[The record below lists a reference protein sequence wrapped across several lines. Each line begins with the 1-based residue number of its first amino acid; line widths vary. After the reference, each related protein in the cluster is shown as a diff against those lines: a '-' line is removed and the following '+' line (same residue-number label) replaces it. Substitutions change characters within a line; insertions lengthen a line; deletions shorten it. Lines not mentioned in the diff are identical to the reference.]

1 MKCLRLVSSILS
13 TACLLLIPLASVAAA
28 QTQDGFRGVCTGA
41 VDSLDKDGNVIDS
54 AIYEG
59 GAYPFDSAG
68 EQVFT
73 EDNPFLVAPG
83 GRIAY
88 GGEAADNN
96 GDGPKNYE
104 WSVDASVPFFGER
117 ELASGADANSDGTSA
132 ATGEID
138 LSELSALNSLG
149 KISFPLSFELQS
161 ENDVTCAADGA
172 YVELAGS
179 ATPSLAAGSALF
191 VFGLVGLWR
200 SKRYASTASFGVLAS
215 IGAAIAAIGGGYLP
229 LSGTTFASSI
239 AIGAGIGIGRNLLL
253 KKKLDIEL
261 NNVKTNDKKV
271 SAETNG
277 ISPDNHNILTDQSNV
292 TDKR

>member
-1 MKCLRLVSSILS
+1 MKRLRLVSSILS
-13 TACLLLIPLASVAAA
+13 TACVLLIPLASVAAA

-149 KISFPLSFELQS
+149 KITIPLSFELQS

-179 ATPSLAAGSALF
+179 SAPSLAAGSALF

-239 AIGAGIGIGRNLLL
+239 AIGAGIGIGRNLLR
-253 KKKLDIEL
+253 KKLDIERPRGRG
-261 NNVKTNDKKV
+261 
-271 SAETNG
+271 EG
-277 ISPDNHNILTDQSNV
+277 
-292 TDKR
+292 R

>member
-1 MKCLRLVSSILS
+1 MKCLRFVSSILS
-13 TACLLLIPLASVAAA
+13 TACLFLIPLASVAAA

-96 GDGPKNYE
+96 GDGPKNYK
-104 WSVDASVPFFGER
+104 WSVDASVPFVGER
-117 ELASGADANSDGTSA
+117 ELASGADTNSDGTSA

-138 LSELSALNSLG
+138 LSELSALKRLG
-149 KISFPLSFELQS
+149 KITIPLSFELQS

-215 IGAAIAAIGGGYLP
+215 TGAAIAAIGGGYLP
-229 LSGTTFASSI
+229 LSGTTLASSI

-261 NNVKTNDKKV
+261 NNVEIRST
-271 SAETNG
+271 A
-277 ISPDNHNILTDQSNV
+277 
-292 TDKR
+292 KR

>member
-13 TACLLLIPLASVAAA
+13 AVCLLLIPLTSVAAA

-73 EDNPFLVAPG
+73 KDNPFLVAPG

-88 GGEAADNN
+88 GGEAAANN

-104 WSVDASVPFFGER
+104 WSLDASVPLFGER

-132 ATGEID
+132 AMGEVD

-149 KISFPLSFELQS
+149 KITFPLSFELQS
-161 ENDVTCAADGA
+161 TNGVTCAADGA

-179 ATPSLAAGSALF
+179 AAPSLAAGSALF

-200 SKRYASTASFGVLAS
+200 SKRYVSTASFGVLAS
-215 IGAAIAAIGGGYLP
+215 IGAVIAAIGGGYID
-229 LSGTTFASSI
+229 LSSTAIAISA
-239 AIGAGIGIGRNLLL
+239 AIGAAFGLAKERLF
-253 KKKLDIEL
+253 
-261 NNVKTNDKKV
+261 
-271 SAETNG
+271 
-277 ISPDNHNILTDQSNV
+277 
-292 TDKR
+292 

>member
-13 TACLLLIPLASVAAA
+13 AVCLLLIPLTSVAAA

-96 GDGPKNYE
+96 GDGPQNYE
-104 WSVDASVPFFGER
+104 WSLHASVPFVGER
-117 ELASGADANSDGTSA
+117 ELASGADTNSDGTSA

-138 LSELSALNSLG
+138 LSELSALELLG
-149 KISFPLSFELQS
+149 QITIPLSFELQS

-179 ATPSLAAGSALF
+179 SAPSLAAGSALF

-229 LSGTTFASSI
+229 LSGTTLASSI
-239 AIGAGIGIGRNLLL
+239 AIGAVIGIGRNLLNN
-253 KKKLDIEL
+253 KKLDNKF
-261 NNVKTNDKKV
+261 NNVKRT
-271 SAETNG
+271 ETNG
-277 ISPDNHNILTDQSNV
+277 ISPDNQHILTDQSNV
-292 TDKR
+292 TDER

>member
-13 TACLLLIPLASVAAA
+13 AVCLLLIPLTSVAAA

-96 GDGPKNYE
+96 GDGPQNYE

-132 ATGEID
+132 ATGEVD
-138 LSELSALNSLG
+138 LSELSALNSVG
-149 KISFPLSFELQS
+149 KITFPLSFELQS
-161 ENDVTCAADGA
+161 TNGVMCAADGA

-179 ATPSLAAGSALF
+179 AAPSLAAGSALF

-200 SKRYASTASFGVLAS
+200 SKRYVSTASFGVLAS
-215 IGAAIAAIGGGYLP
+215 IGAVIAAIGGGYID
-229 LSGTTFASSI
+229 LSSTAIAISA
-239 AIGAGIGIGRNLLL
+239 AIGAAFGLAKERLF
-253 KKKLDIEL
+253 
-261 NNVKTNDKKV
+261 
-271 SAETNG
+271 
-277 ISPDNHNILTDQSNV
+277 
-292 TDKR
+292 